1 MREKVVEATVR
12 ALQRAETSLPDWVL
26 QRIEEAAARESHP
39 LARHHLQFM
48 LENVLIAGER
58 ELPLCQDT
66 GLAVFHVQ
74 MGRCLVLDFSL
85 SEAIAEGVRIEIGR
99 AHV

>member
-48 LENVLIAGER
+48 LENVAIAGAKGPAP
-58 ELPLCQDT
+58 LPGHGPC
-66 GLAVFHVQ
+66 
-74 MGRCLVLDFSL
+74 SL
-85 SEAIAEGVRIEIGR
+85 SCADGPR
-99 AHV
+99 ADFGLRPF

>member
-48 LENVLIAGER
+48 LENVRSPGKGGCPSAR
-58 ELPLCQDT
+58 T
-66 GLAVFHVQ
+66 
-74 MGRCLVLDFSL
+74 
-85 SEAIAEGVRIEIGR
+85 R
-99 AHV
+99 ALQSFMCRWAAT